1 MSEELTGKGPAQV
14 DPCPRSFRCGDLVQ
28 VRAVPPEVFSRTPRW
43 TMGRIGRIG
52 RTHGRWPDPDLVCR
66 GSRDAPARELHQ
78 VAFVA
83 DESGRTVLLA
93 DLFEHWLTPVEAF
106 VSPNHRQ
113 N

>member
-1 MSEELTGKGPAQV
+1 MSEELAGKGPAEV
-14 DPCPRSFRCGDLVQ
+14 DPRPCGFQYGDLVQ

-43 TMGRIGRIG
+43 TMGRIGRID
-52 RTHGRWPDPDLVCR
+52 RTHGRWPDPDLVSR
-66 GSRDAPARELHQ
+66 GFREAPARELHQ

-93 DLFEHWLTPVEAF
+93 DLFEHWLTPVEALA
-106 VSPNHRQ
+106 SPNHRQ